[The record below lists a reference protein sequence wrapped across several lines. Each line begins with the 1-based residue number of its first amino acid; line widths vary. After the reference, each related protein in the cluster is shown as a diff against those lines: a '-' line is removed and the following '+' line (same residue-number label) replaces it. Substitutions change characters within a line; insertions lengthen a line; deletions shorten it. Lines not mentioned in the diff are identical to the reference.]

1 MVHFTFEALKWYQY
15 KPIMNIP
22 KIDLPRIVVIGSG
35 FAGLR
40 FCKKI
45 DSSKYQVVLLDKN
58 NYHTFQPLLYQ
69 VASSGLEPDSI
80 VYPIRKIFKGKKNFY
95 FRMAE
100 TLHIDSDAKKL
111 ETTIGD
117 LEYDSLIIAT
127 GATSNFF
134 GMKNIEKFAM
144 PMKSLVE
151 ALNLRSLIIQN
162 FEEALNTN
170 DLTERERLMNFVI
183 VGAGATGIELAGA
196 LAELKSQILPADYP
210 DLDIRRMQIH
220 ILEANDR
227 VLANMSAVASEKA
240 EKYLKQQG
248 IQIWLNT
255 MVKDYDGRTVQ
266 SNKQDFESK
275 TLIWAAGIMGASP
288 KGLKME
294 KSRSQRILTSEINQV
309 KGVEEVYAI
318 GDIAQTETKENPNGN
333 AMLASVAEQQG
344 AHLARNFNALAK
356 GKDMEPFVYSDMGTM
371 ATIGRNKAVVDLSFI
386 KFGGWIGWIVWMFVH
401 LMLLVDFR
409 SRLVVFIN
417 WVWSYIF
424 YDKGTR
430 LIIRKFTGNTQED

>member
-1 MVHFTFEALKWYQY
+1 
-15 KPIMNIP
+15 MNIP
-22 KIDLPRIVVIGSG
+22 DIDLPRIAVIGSG

-40 FCKKI
+40 FCKKV
-45 DSSKYQVVLLDKN
+45 DTSKYQVVLLDKN

-80 VYPIRKIFKGKKNFY
+80 VYPIRKIFKGKQNFY

-100 TLHIDSDAKKL
+100 TTKVDAERKQI
-111 ETTIGD
+111 ETSIGI
-117 LEYDSLIIAT
+117 LKYDQLIIAT
-127 GATSNFF
+127 GATSNYF
-134 GMKNIEKFAM
+134 GMSNIEKYAM

-162 FEEALNTN
+162 FEEALNTT

-196 LAELKSQILPADYP
+196 LAELKTQILPNDYP

-227 VLANMSAVASEKA
+227 VLANMSSVASQKS
-240 EKYLKQQG
+240 EKYLKQRG
-248 IQIWLNT
+248 IHIWLNT
-255 MVKDYDGRTVQ
+255 MVKDYDGKTVT
-266 SNKQDFESK
+266 SNKQKFESK
-275 TLIWAAGIMGASP
+275 TLIWAAGIKGYSP
-288 KGLKME
+288 EGLKIE
-294 KSRSQRILTSEINQV
+294 KTRAHRIVVNEFTQV
-309 KGVEEVYAI
+309 KGIEDVFAI
-318 GDIAQTETKENPNGN
+318 GDIAQIETELYPNGN

-344 AHLARNFNALAK
+344 AHLAKNFNLK
-356 GKDMEPFVYSDMGTM
+356 SRGKEMIPFVYSDKGTM

-386 KFGGWIGWIVWMFVH
+386 KFGGFMGWLTWMFVH

-417 WVWSYIF
+417 WVWSYLF

-430 LIIRKFTGNTQED
+430 LIIRKFKGKTD

>member
-1 MVHFTFEALKWYQY
+1 
-15 KPIMNIP
+15 MNIP
-22 KIDLPRIVVIGSG
+22 ETVLPRIVVIGSG

-45 DSSKYQVVLLDKN
+45 NGAKYQVVLIDKN

-100 TLHIDSDAKKL
+100 TENIDTEKK
-111 ETTIGD
+111 EVQTSIGN
-117 LEYDSLIIAT
+117 LSYDYLIIAT

-134 GMKNIEKFAM
+134 GMANIEKYAM
-144 PMKSLVE
+144 PMKSLSE
-151 ALNLRSLIIQN
+151 ALDLRSLIIQN

-170 DLTERERLMNFVI
+170 DLKERERLMNFVI
-183 VGAGATGIELAGA
+183 VGAGATGVEVAGA
-196 LAELKSQILPADYP
+196 LAELKDQVLGADYP
-210 DLDIRRMQIH
+210 DLDIGKMQIH
-220 ILEANDR
+220 ILEAGDK
-227 VLANMSAVASEKA
+227 VLGNMSAHASRKS
-240 EKYLKQQG
+240 EKYLKQKG

-255 MVKDYDGRTVQ
+255 IVKDFDGKTVIT
-266 SNKQDFESK
+266 NVRNFDTN
-275 TLIWAAGIMGASP
+275 TLVWAAGISGQSP
-288 KGLKME
+288 KGLNVK
-294 KSRSQRILTSEINQV
+294 KSRAQRLISNEYNAI
-309 KGVEEVYAI
+309 KGLENVYAV
-318 GDIAQTETKENPNGN
+318 GDIAQIESDKIPHGHP
-333 AMLASVAEQQG
+333 MLASVAEQQG
-344 AHLARNFNALAK
+344 SFLARNFNRLTQQK
-356 GKDMEPFVYSDMGTM
+356 PMLPFVYNDKGTM

-386 KFGGWIGWIVWMFVH
+386 QFGGFIGWLTWMFVH

-417 WVWSYIF
+417 WSWSYLF

-430 LIIRKFTGNTQED
+430 IIMRKFNKRK

>member
-1 MVHFTFEALKWYQY
+1 
-15 KPIMNIP
+15 MNIP
-22 KIDLPRIVVIGSG
+22 DIDLPRIVVVGSG

-45 DSSKYQVVLLDKN
+45 DTSKYQVVLLDKN

-80 VYPIRKIFKGKKNFY
+80 VYPIRKIFKGKKNFF

-100 TLHIDSDAKKL
+100 THRVDAETKHI
-111 ETTIGD
+111 ETSIGRIK
-117 LEYDSLIIAT
+117 YDQLVIAT
-127 GATSNFF
+127 GATSNYF
-134 GMKNIEKFAM
+134 GMANIEKYSM

-151 ALNLRSLIIQN
+151 ALNLRSVIIQN
-162 FEEALNTN
+162 FEEALNTT
-170 DLTERERLMNFVI
+170 DLIERESLMNFVI

-196 LAELKSQILPADYP
+196 LAELKEQVLPNDYP

-227 VLANMSAVASEKA
+227 VLANMSEESSRKS
-240 EKYLKQQG
+240 EKYLKQRG
-248 IQIWLNT
+248 IHIWLNT
-255 MVKDYDGRTVQ
+255 MVKDYDGRTVT
-266 SNKQDFESK
+266 SNKQNFEAR
-275 TLIWAAGIMGASP
+275 TLIWAAGIMGSSP
-288 KGLKME
+288 EGLKIE
-294 KSRSQRILTSEINQV
+294 KTRGQRIVVGDCNQI
-309 KGVEEVYAI
+309 KGVEDVYAI
-318 GDIAQTETKENPNGN
+318 GDIAQIETELYPRGN

-344 AHLARNFNALAK
+344 AHLAKNFNLKAK
-356 GKDMEPFVYSDMGTM
+356 GKEMVPFVYNDKGTM

-386 KFGGWIGWIVWMFVH
+386 KFGGLFGWLTWMFVH

-430 LIIRKFTGNTQED
+430 IIIRKFKGKNVK